1 MNFADMQIK
10 KDMKTINDIKP
21 NSEPSAGGSIKTH
34 VKRRHSYRRKQLLNW
49 YRTANPEKFTD
60 FHYTRWIQ
68 KVGGVDMKDAI
79 CKATEDE
86 LDDLYILREE
96 LRLGI

>member
-1 MNFADMQIK
+1 MSKSSKHILQPISD
-10 KDMKTINDIKP
+10 
-21 NSEPSAGGSIKTH
+21 PSDGGSSKPH
-34 VKRRHSYRRKQLLNW
+34 VRRRQSFRRKQMLNW

-68 KVGGVDMKDAI
+68 RVGGVDMKDALY
-79 CKATEDE
+79 KATEDE

>member
-1 MNFADMQIK
+1 MTKSKQSF
-10 KDMKTINDIKP
+10 
-21 NSEPSAGGSIKTH
+21 
-34 VKRRHSYRRKQLLNW
+34 RRKQLLNW

-60 FHYTRWIQ
+60 FHYTRWITI
-68 KVGGVDMKDAI
+68 VNGSDMKDAI
-79 CKATEDE
+79 YKATEDQ